1 MTDGV
6 FEQWVTVQAQHLDGL
21 GHVNNVQYL
30 KWVEQVAWA
39 HSAQLGLGLLEYQQL
54 DAAMVARE
62 HRLLYKAA
70 CFAAQQLQLRTWLG
84 ERDALNLCRHYQ
96 FVRVDD
102 QQVVFE
108 GHTHWVCIRLST
120 GRPQRMP
127 PAFRQA
133 YGVV

>member
-39 HSAQLGLGLLEYQQL
+39 HSAQLGLGLAEYQQL

-84 ERDALNLCRHYQ
+84 EMMHSICA
-96 FVRVDD
+96 
-102 QQVVFE
+102 
-108 GHTHWVCIRLST
+108 GIISLS
-120 GRPQRMP
+120 
-127 PAFRQA
+127 
-133 YGVV
+133 V

>member
-1 MTDGV
+1 MIDGV
-6 FEQWVTVQAQHLDGL
+6 FEQQIEVIPPHIDGL

-30 KWVEQVAWA
+30 TWVEQVAWA
-39 HSAQLGLGLLEYQQL
+39 HSEQLGLGLAEYQRL

-62 HRLLYKAA
+62 HQLLYKAA
-70 CFAAQQLQLRTWLG
+70 CLVGQQLILRTWLG
-84 ERDALNLCRHYQ
+84 QRDALNLRRHYQ
-96 FVRVDD
+96 FVRIQD

-108 GHTHWVCIRLST
+108 GQTHWVCIRLST

-127 PAFRQA
+127 AAFRQA

>member
-1 MTDGV
+1 MIDGV
-6 FEQWVTVQAQHLDGL
+6 FEQQVQVVAPHVDGL

-30 KWVEQVAWA
+30 TWVEQVAWA
-39 HSAQLGLGLLEYQQL
+39 HSEQLGLGLAEYQRL

-62 HRLLYKAA
+62 HQLLYKAA
-70 CFAAQQLQLRTWLG
+70 CFVGQQLILRTWLG
-84 ERDALNLCRHYQ
+84 QRDALNLCRHYQ
-96 FVRVDD
+96 FIRLQD

-108 GHTHWVCIRLST
+108 GQTHWVCIRLST